1 MPENKGRP
9 LTIEDRRVIEDGIR
23 DGLGCRAIAGRLHVA
38 PSTVSRE
45 VETNRTATL
54 TKRKDFKHG
63 RNCAHYDECEEVGTA
78 CASCS
83 TYKTRCRSCR
93 TRKCID
99 LCGKFE
105 LRECPD
111 TRGWPWTCPPKCPKS
126 AGCTY
131 PRMRYSAQAAQNS
144 YEARLVSARE
154 GVAITPEQMA
164 KMQTERFAKS
174 LDLSEEQQK
183 KLYDYNLNNIKKQQE
198 EREKMRAQREQ
209 GQQGQGQR
217 PDFRNMSEADR
228 EAFFKQMQ
236 EQRKAQEAA
245 EEKAYKEILTE
256 AQYKKWQKLKKQQ
269 EMRQRQMMQQRMG
282 GGEGGFG
289 GPGGQGGPGGGF
301 GGGND
306 MGF

>member
-1 MPENKGRP
+1 MKGLR
-9 LTIEDRRVIEDGIR
+9 I
-23 DGLGCRAIAGRLHVA
+23 IALAFALCIG
-38 PSTVSRE
+38 
-45 VETNRTATL
+45 
-54 TKRKDFKHG
+54 
-63 RNCAHYDECEEVGTA
+63 GTA
-78 CASCS
+78 LAQ
-83 TYKTRCRSCR
+83 
-93 TRKCID
+93 
-99 LCGKFE
+99 G
-105 LRECPD
+105 PQGPQQQQGQPGQ
-111 TRGWPWTCPPKCPKS
+111 RG
-126 AGCTY
+126 
-131 PRMRYSAQAAQNS
+131 PRQRMN
-144 YEARLVSARE
+144 
-154 GVAITPEQMA
+154 PEQMA

-236 EQRKAQEAA
+236 EQRKVQEAA
-245 EEKAYKEILTE
+245 EDKAYKEILTE

>member
-1 MPENKGRP
+1 MKGLRIIALAFALCISGVVMAQGPQGQQRP
-9 LTIEDRRVIEDGIR
+9 QGQQQ
-23 DGLGCRAIAGRLHVA
+23 GQ
-38 PSTVSRE
+38 
-45 VETNRTATL
+45 
-54 TKRKDFKHG
+54 
-63 RNCAHYDECEEVGTA
+63 
-78 CASCS
+78 
-83 TYKTRCRSCR
+83 
-93 TRKCID
+93 
-99 LCGKFE
+99 
-105 LRECPD
+105 
-111 TRGWPWTCPPKCPKS
+111 RG
-126 AGCTY
+126 
-131 PRMRYSAQAAQNS
+131 PRQRMN
-144 YEARLVSARE
+144 
-154 GVAITPEQMA
+154 PEQMA

-198 EREKMRAQREQ
+198 EREKMRAQRGQ

-217 PDFRNMSEADR
+217 PDFMNMSDADR
-228 EAFFKQMQ
+228 EAFFKRMQ
-236 EQRKAQEAA
+236 DERKAQEAA

-289 GPGGQGGPGGGF
+289 GPGGQGGLGGGF

>member
-1 MPENKGRP
+1 MKGLR
-9 LTIEDRRVIEDGIR
+9 I
-23 DGLGCRAIAGRLHVA
+23 IALAFALCIG
-38 PSTVSRE
+38 
-45 VETNRTATL
+45 
-54 TKRKDFKHG
+54 
-63 RNCAHYDECEEVGTA
+63 GTA
-78 CASCS
+78 LAQGPQGQQ
-83 TYKTRCRSCR
+83 RPQ
-93 TRKCID
+93 
-99 LCGKFE
+99 G
-105 LRECPD
+105 PQGQQQGQ
-111 TRGWPWTCPPKCPKS
+111 RG
-126 AGCTY
+126 
-131 PRMRYSAQAAQNS
+131 PRQRMN
-144 YEARLVSARE
+144 
-154 GVAITPEQMA
+154 PEQMA
-164 KMQTERFAKS
+164 KMQTERYAKS

-236 EQRKAQEAA
+236 EQRKVQEAA
-245 EEKAYKEILTE
+245 EDKAYKEILTE

>member
-1 MPENKGRP
+1 MKGLR
-9 LTIEDRRVIEDGIR
+9 I
-23 DGLGCRAIAGRLHVA
+23 IALAFALCIG
-38 PSTVSRE
+38 
-45 VETNRTATL
+45 
-54 TKRKDFKHG
+54 
-63 RNCAHYDECEEVGTA
+63 GTA
-78 CASCS
+78 LAQGPQGPQ
-83 TYKTRCRSCR
+83 RPQ
-93 TRKCID
+93 
-99 LCGKFE
+99 G
-105 LRECPD
+105 PQGQQQGQ
-111 TRGWPWTCPPKCPKS
+111 RG
-126 AGCTY
+126 
-131 PRMRYSAQAAQNS
+131 PRQRMN
-144 YEARLVSARE
+144 
-154 GVAITPEQMA
+154 PEQMA

-228 EAFFKQMQ
+228 ETFFKQMQ
-236 EQRKAQEAA
+236 EQRKVQEAA
-245 EEKAYKEILTE
+245 EDKAYKEILTE

>member
-1 MPENKGRP
+1 MKGLR
-9 LTIEDRRVIEDGIR
+9 I
-23 DGLGCRAIAGRLHVA
+23 IALAFALCIG
-38 PSTVSRE
+38 
-45 VETNRTATL
+45 
-54 TKRKDFKHG
+54 
-63 RNCAHYDECEEVGTA
+63 GTA
-78 CASCS
+78 LAQGPQGPQ
-83 TYKTRCRSCR
+83 RPQ
-93 TRKCID
+93 
-99 LCGKFE
+99 G
-105 LRECPD
+105 PQGQQQGQ
-111 TRGWPWTCPPKCPKS
+111 RG
-126 AGCTY
+126 
-131 PRMRYSAQAAQNS
+131 PRQRMN
-144 YEARLVSARE
+144 
-154 GVAITPEQMA
+154 PEQMA

-209 GQQGQGQR
+209 GPQGQGQR

-245 EEKAYKEILTE
+245 EDKAYKEILTE

>member
-1 MPENKGRP
+1 MKGLR
-9 LTIEDRRVIEDGIR
+9 I
-23 DGLGCRAIAGRLHVA
+23 IALAFALCIG
-38 PSTVSRE
+38 
-45 VETNRTATL
+45 
-54 TKRKDFKHG
+54 
-63 RNCAHYDECEEVGTA
+63 GTA
-78 CASCS
+78 LAQGPQGPQ
-83 TYKTRCRSCR
+83 RPQ
-93 TRKCID
+93 
-99 LCGKFE
+99 G
-105 LRECPD
+105 PQGQQQGQ
-111 TRGWPWTCPPKCPKS
+111 RG
-126 AGCTY
+126 
-131 PRMRYSAQAAQNS
+131 PRQRMN
-144 YEARLVSARE
+144 
-154 GVAITPEQMA
+154 PEQMA
-164 KMQTERFAKS
+164 KMQTERFAKN

-236 EQRKAQEAA
+236 EERKAQEAA
-245 EEKAYKEILTE
+245 EDKAYKEILTE

>member
-1 MPENKGRP
+1 MKVLRIIALAFALCIGGAALAQGPQGQQRP
-9 LTIEDRRVIEDGIR
+9 QGQQQ
-23 DGLGCRAIAGRLHVA
+23 GQQQGQ
-38 PSTVSRE
+38 
-45 VETNRTATL
+45 
-54 TKRKDFKHG
+54 
-63 RNCAHYDECEEVGTA
+63 
-78 CASCS
+78 
-83 TYKTRCRSCR
+83 
-93 TRKCID
+93 
-99 LCGKFE
+99 
-105 LRECPD
+105 
-111 TRGWPWTCPPKCPKS
+111 RG
-126 AGCTY
+126 
-131 PRMRYSAQAAQNS
+131 PRQRMN
-144 YEARLVSARE
+144 
-154 GVAITPEQMA
+154 PEQMA

-198 EREKMRAQREQ
+198 EREKMRAQRGQ

-217 PDFRNMSEADR
+217 PDFMNMSDADR

-236 EQRKAQEAA
+236 DERKAQEAA